1 MNLINRFLWH
11 YWWGQSQYLQQRLD
25 ELEAEPSK
33 AELAELSRRLERQRD
48 AAVEALRD
56 ILKLHK
62 IVQYYDEVDKAR
74 AVLREIEGKA

>member
-1 MNLINRFLWH
+1 MPETDD
-11 YWWGQSQYLQQRLD
+11 LD
-25 ELEAEPSK
+25 FRAKEPSK